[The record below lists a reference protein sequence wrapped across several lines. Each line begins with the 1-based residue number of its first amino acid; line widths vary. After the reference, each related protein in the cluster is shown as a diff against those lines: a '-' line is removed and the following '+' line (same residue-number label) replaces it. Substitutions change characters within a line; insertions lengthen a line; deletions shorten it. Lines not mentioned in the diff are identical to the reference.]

1 MLDKDPERI
10 RFGNTTGPKHR
21 FFSLQLGGT
30 VWNLRL
36 SLALYHCCGSGMYG
50 PDPDPNLV

>member
-10 RFGNTTGPKHR
+10 RNTD